1 MATTE
6 HGTTIQ
12 EDYSILAT
20 GSRRDE
26 RTRVIKHGDSFGVFD
41 HAGMIGRAG
50 MGELGLYH
58 DDTRYLSMFELALER
73 HRPLLLNSTVLRD
86 NVLHVDLANPDL
98 MDRTEPLVR
107 DSVHLFVESFLWDRG
122 WHARLQLHNYALRR
136 VELELSLLFESDFA
150 DVFEVR
156 GVQRLRR
163 GSLRPPVIGRDE
175 VILTYDGLDRVVRAT
190 HLAFDPAPA
199 SLTAGRASY
208 RLALAPQGHAAI
220 ELWVGFTRRETGGG
234 DPDGEAPLQPAR
246 AERARPP
253 YDHAYRRAVAAL
265 AARRGGCAAVEASD
279 PGFAEWIERSAADL
293 QMMITDTPH
302 GPYPYAGVPWFST
315 PFGRDGIITAYELL
329 WLDPAVA
336 RGVLGFLAA
345 TQATALDPERDAE
358 PGKVIHEVRGGEMAA
373 LGEVPFGRYYGSVD
387 ATPLFVVLAE
397 AYYRRTADRA
407 LIEAI
412 WPNLERALGWI
423 DAHGDLDGDGFVE
436 YRRRSTRGLSSQG
449 WKDSVDSISHAGGEL
464 AIGPIALC
472 EVQGYTYAARRAG
485 AALAAALGR
494 PDRAAE
500 LDDQADQLRIRF
512 DRAFWSESIASY
524 ALALDGAKRPC
535 EVRASNAGH
544 ALFTGIASPDR
555 ARRVVDALLDDR
567 SFSGW
572 GIRTLDAAEARYN
585 PISYHNGSVWP
596 HDNALIAAGM
606 ARYGH
611 KQACARVTA
620 ALHQAA
626 LHFDL
631 RRMPELFCGF
641 RSRPHEGPT
650 LYPVACAPQAW
661 SAGAV
666 FLLLQACL
674 GLEVDALRGQVVFDR
689 PILPPGLDQL
699 TIRELVV
706 GQARVDLVI
715 ERQTHDAG
723 VYLRSRDGDVSVIVR
738 K

>member
-1 MATTE
+1 
-6 HGTTIQ
+6 
-12 EDYSILAT
+12 
-20 GSRRDE
+20 
-26 RTRVIKHGDSFGVFD
+26 
-41 HAGMIGRAG
+41 MIGQAG

-58 DDTRYLSMFELALER
+58 DGTRYLSVFEIALER
-73 HRPLLLNSTVLRD
+73 RRPLLLHSTVLRD

-98 MDRTEPLVR
+98 PDRPEPLVR
-107 DSVHLFVESFLWDRG
+107 DSVHLFVQSFLWDRG
-122 WHARLQLHNYALRR
+122 WHARLQLHNYALRAIE
-136 VELELSLLFESDFA
+136 VELSLLFDADFA

-163 GSLRPPVIGRDE
+163 GAVRPPVIEPGA
-175 VILTYDGLDRVVRAT
+175 VALGYDGLDGVIRAT

-199 SLTAGRASY
+199 TLTAGRASY
-208 RLALAPQGHAAI
+208 RLPLAPQSHASI
-220 ELWVGFTRRETGGG
+220 ELWVAFSRSAPRPGAPPEARRDE
-234 DPDGEAPLQPAR
+234 PAR
-246 AERARPP
+246 PS
-253 YDHAYRRAVAAL
+253 YDHAYRSALSAL
-265 AARRGGCAAVEASD
+265 AARRGGCASIEASD
-279 PGFAEWIERSAADL
+279 PGFAAWIERSAADL
-293 QMMITDTPH
+293 QMMITDTAH

-315 PFGRDGIITAYELL
+315 PFGRDGILTAYELL

-336 RGVLGFLAA
+336 RGVLGYLAA
-345 TQATALDPERDAE
+345 TQATELDPERDAE
-358 PGKVIHEVRGGEMAA
+358 PGKIIHEVRGGEMAA

-387 ATPLFVVLAE
+387 ATPLFVILAE

-412 WPNLERALGWI
+412 WPQVDRALSWI
-423 DAHGDLDGDGFVE
+423 DAYGDLDGDGFVE
-436 YRRRSTRGLSSQG
+436 YRRRSSRGLSSQG

-464 AIGPIALC
+464 ATGAIALC
-472 EVQGYTYAARRAG
+472 EVQGYVYAARRAG
-485 AALAAALGR
+485 AVLAAALGR
-494 PDRAAE
+494 PDRAAA
-500 LDDQADQLRIRF
+500 LDDQAEQLRLRF
-512 DRAFWSESIASY
+512 ERAFWSESIGSY
-524 ALALDGAKRPC
+524 ALALDGDKRPC
-535 EVRASNAGH
+535 EVSASNAGH
-544 ALFTGIASPDR
+544 ALLTGIASADR
-555 ARRVVDALLDDR
+555 ARRVVDALLDER

-572 GIRTLDAAEARYN
+572 GIRTLDAAAARYN

-641 RSRPHEGPT
+641 RSRPLEGPT

-661 SAGAV
+661 AAGAV

-674 GLEVDALRGQVVFDR
+674 GLEVDALRAQVVLDR
-689 PILPPGLDQL
+689 PILPPSLDQL
-699 TIRELVV
+699 TIRQLAV
-706 GQARVDLVI
+706 GDARVDLVI
-715 ERQTHDAG
+715 ERHPHDAG
-723 VYLRSRDGDVSVIVR
+723 VYLLSRDGDVSVIIT

>member
-1 MATTE
+1 
-6 HGTTIQ
+6 
-12 EDYSILAT
+12 
-20 GSRRDE
+20 
-26 RTRVIKHGDSFGVFD
+26 
-41 HAGMIGRAG
+41 
-50 MGELGLYH
+50 
-58 DDTRYLSMFELALER
+58 
-73 HRPLLLNSTVLRD
+73 
-86 NVLHVDLANPDL
+86 
-98 MDRTEPLVR
+98 
-107 DSVHLFVESFLWDRG
+107 
-122 WHARLQLHNYALRR
+122 
-136 VELELSLLFESDFA
+136 
-150 DVFEVR
+150 
-156 GVQRLRR
+156 
-163 GSLRPPVIGRDE
+163 
-175 VILTYDGLDRVVRAT
+175 
-190 HLAFDPAPA
+190 
-199 SLTAGRASY
+199 
-208 RLALAPQGHAAI
+208 
-220 ELWVGFTRRETGGG
+220 
-234 DPDGEAPLQPAR
+234 
-246 AERARPP
+246 
-253 YDHAYRRAVAAL
+253 
-265 AARRGGCAAVEASD
+265 
-279 PGFAEWIERSAADL
+279 
-293 QMMITDTPH
+293 MMITDTPH

-412 WPNLERALGWI
+412 WPCVDRALGWI

-436 YRRRSTRGLSSQG
+436 YRRRSSHGLSSQG
-449 WKDSVDSISHAGGEL
+449 WKDSVDSISHADGEL
-464 AIGPIALC
+464 AAGPIALC
-472 EVQGYTYAARRAG
+472 EVQGYAYAARRAG

-494 PDRAAE
+494 PARAAE
-500 LDDQADQLRIRF
+500 LDDQAEQLRIRF
-512 DRAFWSESIASY
+512 ERAFWSESIASY

-544 ALFTGIASPDR
+544 ALFTRIASADR

-611 KQACARVTA
+611 KQACARVTS

-661 SAGAV
+661 AAGAV

-674 GLEVDALRGQVVFDR
+674 GLEVDALRAQVVFDR
-689 PILPPGLDQL
+689 PILPASLDQL
-699 TIRELVV
+699 TIRELAV
-706 GQARVDLVI
+706 GDARVDLVI
-715 ERQTHDAG
+715 ERHPHDTG
-723 VYLRSRDGDVSVIVR
+723 VYLASRHGDVSVIVT

>member
-1 MATTE
+1 MHE
-6 HGTTIQ
+6 I
-12 EDYSILAT
+12 
-20 GSRRDE
+20 RR
-26 RTRVIKHGDSFGVFD
+26 GPAS
-41 HAGMIGRAG
+41 
-50 MGELGLYH
+50 
-58 DDTRYLSMFELALER
+58 
-73 HRPLLLNSTVLRD
+73 
-86 NVLHVDLANPDL
+86 
-98 MDRTEPLVR
+98 
-107 DSVHLFVESFLWDRG
+107 
-122 WHARLQLHNYALRR
+122 
-136 VELELSLLFESDFA
+136 A
-150 DVFEVR
+150 DVL
-156 GVQRLRR
+156 G
-163 GSLRPPVIGRDE
+163 GSI
-175 VILTYDGLDRVVRAT
+175 
-190 HLAFDPAPA
+190 
-199 SLTAGRASY
+199 
-208 RLALAPQGHAAI
+208 
-220 ELWVGFTRRETGGG
+220 
-234 DPDGEAPLQPAR
+234 
-246 AERARPP
+246 
-253 YDHAYRRAVAAL
+253 
-265 AARRGGCAAVEASD
+265 
-279 PGFAEWIERSAADL
+279 
-293 QMMITDTPH
+293 
-302 GPYPYAGVPWFST
+302 
-315 PFGRDGIITAYELL
+315 
-329 WLDPAVA
+329 
-336 RGVLGFLAA
+336 
-345 TQATALDPERDAE
+345 
-358 PGKVIHEVRGGEMAA
+358 
-373 LGEVPFGRYYGSVD
+373 YYGSVD

-397 AYYRRTADRA
+397 AYYRRTADRP

>member
-1 MATTE
+1 MTMATME
-6 HGTTIQ
+6 HGTTIH

-20 GSRRDE
+20 SSRRDE

-41 HAGMIGRAG
+41 HAGMIGQAG

-58 DDTRYLSMFELALER
+58 DGTRYLSMFELAVER
-73 HRPLLLNSTVLRD
+73 RRPLLLNSTVLRD

-98 MDRTEPLVR
+98 PDRPEPLVR
-107 DSVHLFVESFLWDRG
+107 DSVHLFVQSLLWDHA
-122 WHARLQLHNYALRR
+122 WHARLQLHNYALHA
-136 VELELSLLFESDFA
+136 VDVELSLLFEADFA

-156 GVQRLRR
+156 GVHRLRR
-163 GSLRPPVIGRDE
+163 GALRPPVIDRDA
-175 VILTYDGLDRVVRAT
+175 VTLSYDGLDGVVRAT
-190 HLAFDPAPA
+190 RLAFDPVPA

-208 RLALAPQGHAAI
+208 RLPLAPQGHASI
-220 ELWVGFTRRETGGG
+220 ELWVGFARSETGGQR
-234 DPDGEAPLQPAR
+234 EAPVGPSYDR
-246 AERARPP
+246 AHRC
-253 YDHAYRRAVAAL
+253 AVAGL
-265 AARRGGCAAVEASD
+265 EGRRRGCAGVEASD

-293 QMMITDTPH
+293 QMMITDTAH

-329 WLDPAVA
+329 WLDPTVA

-345 TQATALDPERDAE
+345 TQATALEPERDAE
-358 PGKVIHEVRGGEMAA
+358 PGKIIHEVRGGEMAA

-387 ATPLFVVLAE
+387 ATPLFVMLAE
-397 AYYRRTADRA
+397 AYYRRTADRT
-407 LIEAI
+407 LVEAI
-412 WPNLERALGWI
+412 WPSVERALGWI
-423 DAHGDLDGDGFVE
+423 DAHGDLDGDGLVE
-436 YRRRSTRGLSSQG
+436 YRRRSNRGLSSQG
-449 WKDSVDSISHAGGEL
+449 WKDSVDSISHADGEL
-464 AIGPIALC
+464 ATGAIALC
-472 EVQGYTYAARRAG
+472 EVQGYAYAARRAG

-494 PDRAAE
+494 PSRAAE
-500 LDDQADQLRIRF
+500 LDDQAEQLRIRF
-512 DRAFWSESIASY
+512 ERAFWSESIASY
-524 ALALDGAKRPC
+524 ALALDGDKRPC

-544 ALFTGIASPDR
+544 ALFTRIASPDR
-555 ARRVVDALLDDR
+555 ARRVVDALLDDG

-596 HDNALIAAGM
+596 HDNALIVAGM

-620 ALHQAA
+620 ALYQAA

-661 SAGAV
+661 AAGAV

-689 PILPPGLDQL
+689 PILPPSLDQL
-699 TIRELVV
+699 TIRGLAV

-715 ERQTHDAG
+715 ERQPHDAG
-723 VYLRSRDGDVSVIVR
+723 VYLLARDGDVSVIVT